1 MIKIFCLSF
10 IFLLVLTGFILV
22 SITKKQCE
30 KDLERTEEL
39 LKQLQELKEYSLQK
53 QLQEVEQELEKN
65 ETFN

>member
-10 IFLLVLTGFILV
+10 IFLLVLTGFVLA

-65 ETFN
+65 ESSN